1 MTLPYDILGDA
12 LEAIGFQDFEL
23 RRFTGNSTDVSG
35 RLVPSYSDEKTQC
48 VGSIQPAD
56 YGTMEQLGFNVAKK
70 AFNIWT
76 ETEIHT
82 VRTHGGADL
91 PKTNI
96 HAYFWN
102 GGGASTAVILCQPF
116 IPCQSDM
123 SSAWYTSP
131 PIMSRS
137 APP

>member
-23 RRFTGNSTDVSG
+23 RRFTGNSTDVAG

-91 PKTNI
+91 LI
-96 HAYFWN
+96 IGGEVYQAEDISDWHGMN
-102 GGGASTAVILCQPF
+102 GWQRITALL
-116 IPCQSDM
+116 
-123 SSAWYTSP
+123 
-131 PIMSRS
+131 
-137 APP
+137 APPPFQKYA